1 MGLPAW
7 QPTWDVGT
15 TLEKL
20 VNHSVLPTS
29 HVSYHIGKPIESVVY
44 FLKNFLLF
52 LSSSLDA
59 WRDLYSYVR
68 CLYNSVYAT

>member
-1 MGLPAW
+1 MGLLAW

-29 HVSYHIGKPIESVVY
+29 RVSYYIGKPIESVVH
-44 FLKNFLLF
+44 FLKKFSIVFILL
-52 LSSSLDA
+52 
-59 WRDLYSYVR
+59 
-68 CLYNSVYAT
+68 